1 MSKLSEEEKE
11 ILEYRYPKAIDI
23 IYDLKEQIILKNKQI
38 DLMAEHL
45 TTPTHNKEWVK
56 KYYENEVNTN
66 E

>member
-23 IYDLKEQIILKNKQI
+23 IYDLKEQIRLKNKQI
-38 DLMAEHL
+38 DLMAEQL